1 MSRAG
6 ELSAAFS
13 LAARLRSGEGAFAG
27 WVGHTDAAF
36 VDAVARTPLDAVV
49 LDMQHGFLDVAA
61 MVTDV
66 ATAAAAGKPTVVRV
80 PVGAF
85 ATASRALDVGAAGV
99 IAPMIDGADQ
109 ARRFVEFVKYPP
121 RGGRSWGAGRAM
133 ALAGVS
139 SPAEWLASADGFT
152 LAFAMIETREGLAA
166 IDEILA
172 VEGIDGVFV
181 GPNDLCIA
189 LTDGATVDPEA
200 ALLDEPL
207 ARITA
212 SVKAAGK
219 VSGIFGGP
227 GARAGVLRR
236 MGFDFVTLGWD
247 VGYVQ
252 TGIAAMLAETREVED
267 VGEISDG
274 Y

>member
-1 MSRAG
+1 MSKVRD
-6 ELSAAFS
+6 LTAAFS

-27 WVGHTDAAF
+27 WIGHTDAAF
-36 VDAVARTPLDAVV
+36 VDAVARSPLAAVV

-61 MVTDV
+61 MVAGV

-99 IAPMIDGADQ
+99 IAPMIDGAED
-109 ARRFVEFVKYPP
+109 ARRFVDFVKYPP

-139 SPAEWLASADGFT
+139 NGADWLASADGFT

-172 VEGIDGVFV
+172 VDGIDGVFV

-200 ALLDEPL
+200 AFLDEPL
-207 ARITA
+207 ARIVA
-212 SVKAAGK
+212 AAKAVGK
-219 VSGIFGGP
+219 LSGIFGGP
-227 GARAGVLRR
+227 GTRAGALRR
-236 MGFDFVTLGWD
+236 MGFDFVTVGWD

-267 VGEISDG
+267 VGEVSDG